1 MASSKTMQ
9 GWRDLVKQSYS
20 SLLCGRFLWAPPSL
34 SFATQSLLTVVPTVQ
49 SIYFWDIFSWPN
61 CFFSKVSAFIW
72 FGLQKPSL
80 NYNSKVNSFD
90 WVEVVNIRGFSCVK
104 SAVVSQV
111 TDVNPPPPP
120 PIGAGLLLA
129 FHWGRRLLLG
139 DIVAWIRLEGEIWH
153 RGEAVSYHPVPP
165 QMAGQQAHQF
175 TLVCQRPVVQSFV
188 CAYKRDQRELSEVS
202 TVSPVVSLGPLNRL
216 ALFFD

>member
-1 MASSKTMQ
+1 MASSKPC
-9 GWRDLVKQSYS
+9 RDLVKQSYS
-20 SLLCGRFLWAPPSL
+20 SLLCGQFLWAPPSL

-49 SIYFWDIFSWPN
+49 SIYFWNISSWPN

-80 NYNSKVNSFD
+80 NYNSKLNSFD
-90 WVEVVNIRGFSCVK
+90 WVE
-104 SAVVSQV
+104 
-111 TDVNPPPPP
+111 
-120 PIGAGLLLA
+120 L
-129 FHWGRRLLLG
+129 RLQ
-139 DIVAWIRLEGEIWH
+139 GEIWH

>member
-1 MASSKTMQ
+1 MASSKPC
-9 GWRDLVKQSYS
+9 RDLVKQSYS
-20 SLLCGRFLWAPPSL
+20 SLLCGQFLWAPPSL

-49 SIYFWDIFSWPN
+49 SIYFWNISSWPN
-61 CFFSKVSAFIW
+61 GFFSKVSAFIW
-72 FGLQKPSL
+72 FGL
-80 NYNSKVNSFD
+80 
-90 WVEVVNIRGFSCVK
+90 
-104 SAVVSQV
+104 
-111 TDVNPPPPP
+111 
-120 PIGAGLLLA
+120 
-129 FHWGRRLLLG
+129 LLG
-139 DIVAWIRLEGEIWH
+139 DIVAWIRLQGEIWH